1 MKIVLG
7 IDSPIAAK
15 VLMPLIGRLRLEDP
29 CLDLVNVV
37 DTTLPVTASSLMGA
51 EPNGAFLDIL
61 QKSGSKALEE
71 AEAAVHA
78 HDYACRTI
86 QEFGAPSRTLMEYA
100 TTSKAD
106 IIGVASL
113 LRGPLESFVYGGVSR
128 ALAIGA
134 IQSVLIAKGE
144 IKPEGGIKA
153 VFAVDHSSYC
163 NACINRFL
171 SYPIRGIESILLVT
185 AFDPRTFRGLGHPNL
200 TLEEINV
207 AVEKRFQEKLE
218 AIAQK
223 FKAVGYNV
231 DTAVREGHA
240 NDVIRTSMLER
251 HADLLILGAHGH
263 SFLERLLVGSVSLH
277 QAVSESYSVLLMRK

>member
-1 MKIVLG
+1 MKLILG
-7 IDSPIAAK
+7 IDSPVAAK
-15 VLMPLIGRLRLEDP
+15 VLLPLIGRLRLEDP

-37 DTTLPVTASSLMGA
+37 DTTLPVTASTLMGA
-51 EPNGAFLDIL
+51 EPNGAFLEVL
-61 QKSGSKALEE
+61 QRSGSQALEE
-71 AEAAVHA
+71 AECAVHKLS
-78 HDYACRTI
+78 YPCRTV
-86 QEFGAPSRTLMEYA
+86 QEYGAPARTLMEFA

-106 IIGVASL
+106 IIAVASL
-113 LRGPLESFVYGGVSR
+113 LRGPMDSFVYGGVSR
-128 ALAIGA
+128 SLAIGA
-134 IQSVLIAKGE
+134 VQSVLIAKGE
-144 IKPEGGIKA
+144 IKPEGGVKA
-153 VFAVDHSSYC
+153 VFAIDHSPYC

-171 SYPIRGIESILLVT
+171 SYPIHGIESIQLLT

-200 TLEEINV
+200 TLDEINH
-207 AVEKRFQEKLE
+207 AIEERFHEKLE
-218 AIAQK
+218 AIATK

-231 DTAVREGHA
+231 ETAVREGHA

>member
-1 MKIVLG
+1 MRLILG
-7 IDSPIAAK
+7 IDSPTAAK
-15 VLMPLIGRLRLEDP
+15 VLMPLVGRLKLDEP
-29 CLDLVNVV
+29 CIDLVNVV
-37 DTTLPVTASSLMGA
+37 DTTLPVTASTLMGA
-51 EPNGAFLDIL
+51 EPNGSFLDVL
-61 QKSGSKALEE
+61 QKSGTQALEDASKE
-71 AEAAVHA
+71 VSA
-78 HDYACRTI
+78 HGYACRTV

-113 LRGPLESFVYGGVSR
+113 LRGPLDSFVYGGVSR

-134 IQSVLIAKGE
+134 VQSVLIAKGE
-144 IKPEGGIKA
+144 IRPEGGIKA
-153 VFAVDHSSYC
+153 VFAVDHSAYC

-171 SYPIRGIESILLVT
+171 TYPIHGIESIQLLT
-185 AFDPRTFRGLGHPNL
+185 AFDPRTFRGLGHPTL
-200 TLEEINV
+200 TLEEINK
-207 AVEKRFQEKLE
+207 AIEERFHDKLE
-218 AIAQK
+218 AIADK
-223 FKAVGYNV
+223 FRAVGYNV
-231 DTAVREGHA
+231 ETAVREGHA